1 MDSGTWKWSR
11 CPDRRRETEA
21 SGATSRTSLS
31 SALSSPS
38 PLFHF
43 FSAPSS
49 SGLFSFRCTLLKF
62 SQQAYRKVCNT
73 YVRLNTNFRVDTLT
87 PSKPR
92 SRQHLRVLCASFPH
106 LQPRQAPSSSRFAFG
121 FHPLSCVVGTHE
133 LRSLKLLPAQ
143 SSRDQGLPRGAAV
156 QVGLL
161 SAAGRLTLSHSRDGQ
176 LF

>member
-21 SGATSRTSLS
+21 SGATSRTSLP

-49 SGLFSFRCTLLKF
+49 SGLFSFHCTLLKF
-62 SQQAYRKVCNT
+62 SQQAYRKVYNT
-73 YVRLNTNFRVDTLT
+73 HVRLNTNFRVDTLT
-87 PSKPR
+87 PSEPR
-92 SRQHLRVLCASFPH
+92 SCQHLQSVSFPH

-143 SSRDQGLPRGAAV
+143 SSRDQGLPRGVAV

-161 SAAGRLTLSHSRDGQ
+161 SAAGRVTLSHPRDGQ